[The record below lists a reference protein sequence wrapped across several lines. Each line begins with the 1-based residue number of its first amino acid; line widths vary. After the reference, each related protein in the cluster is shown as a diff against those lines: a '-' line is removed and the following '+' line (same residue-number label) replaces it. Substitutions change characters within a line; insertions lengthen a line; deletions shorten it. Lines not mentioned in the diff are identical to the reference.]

1 MARPREHKEILVYQA
16 IHEYWQLNG
25 RGPTNEDISRLSG
38 IKTMSLI
45 MRYKLSLKRDGLI
58 DYNGTQRSVHIVG
71 KFVQMKIDRNAVIF
85 EDNRRRR
92 ALRDWQTP
100 TQRAEAARKGLR
112 GRKAK
117 RAAEDA
123 LIEKAVQMA
132 NENEHEVLGVDFVH
146 DYRNRSRNGAFQA
159 RRLG

>member
-1 MARPREHKEILVYQA
+1 MPRPREYKEILVYNA
-16 IHEYWQLNG
+16 IHEYWQLNR
-25 RGPTNEDISRLSG
+25 RGPTNEDVSRISG

-45 MRYKLSLKRDGLI
+45 ARYKASLRKAGLI
-58 DYNGTQRSVHIVG
+58 EYSTQTRSMRIVG
-71 KFVQMKIDRNAVIF
+71 KFVNMKVDRNAVIF

-112 GRKAK
+112 NRKQK
-117 RAAEDA
+117 RRDEDA
-123 LIEKAVQMA
+123 LIDLAVQMA
-132 NENEHEVLGVDFVH
+132 NANEHEVIGVDFVH
-146 DYRNRSRNGAFQA
+146 DYRNRQNGAFHA